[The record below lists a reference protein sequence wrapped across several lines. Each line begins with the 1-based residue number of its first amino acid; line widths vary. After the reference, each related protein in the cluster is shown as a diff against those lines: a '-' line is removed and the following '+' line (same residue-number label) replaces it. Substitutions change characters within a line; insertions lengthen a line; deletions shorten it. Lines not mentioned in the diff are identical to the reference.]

1 MKPEEALNAAS
12 HNKNAAIL
20 TSSAGLDQHE
30 RCIKKGEREQSE
42 CRILVEDTCCSKLQ
56 SASNDRCCFKSAV
69 SVSKPYFEQNNNTI
83 ILRFLFNV
91 IVI

>member
-42 CRILVEDTCCSKLQ
+42 CRILVEDTKLQ
-56 SASNDRCCFKSAV
+56 NASNDRCCFKSAV
-69 SVSKPYFEQNNNTI
+69 SVSKPYFEQTTTQSS
-83 ILRFLFNV
+83 
-91 IVI
+91 